1 MIFIEKLKLPNE
13 KVNIKYNNYLKSKKI
28 TNSNF
33 LLLPPSKIAD
43 VIDKRNLYI
52 KKLYSKIE
60 KDLLR
65 K

>member
-60 KDLLR
+60 KDLIR